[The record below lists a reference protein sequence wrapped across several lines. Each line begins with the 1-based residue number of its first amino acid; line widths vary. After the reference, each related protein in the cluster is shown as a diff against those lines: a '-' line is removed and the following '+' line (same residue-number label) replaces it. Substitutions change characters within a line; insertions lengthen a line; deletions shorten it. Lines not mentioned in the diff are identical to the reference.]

1 MQEFLKESGNLLAE
15 SIPITKELLD
25 FAKANNYKIS
35 LKTGEYQKEPIPTT
49 RGQKYNLDLL
59 TAVHNLYYAG
69 NLYLADFIEMFGI
82 TKLDDLAQVFK
93 KNKLKML
100 TRKEVQ
106 ELYGDQIKQRTAET
120 IDRKIQEGKR
130 EPRKT
135 KVPKI
140 PKEPK
145 APKIKS
151 AKAPKPAKGPK
162 PIKKFQTKTINPN
175 LKSLKSLKASVT
187 ESGKLLYKFKHVTYY
202 LEKAV
207 KIAYS
212 GHFEGLEYCLNTFS
226 FDDES
231 IDSAMEYYQ
240 RYEQDAVH
248 EYLAEFIKSISKFT
262 YEEAGAEVER
272 EDIWDAFEFAIF
284 AENLVPIILKHHGVN
299 IESLTVGEFEFDYYI
314 PERNLV
320 IEVTNIP
327 EFTDNLV
334 DNQYFKRM
342 NKSLSEKGIK
352 LLRFGIDDVY
362 NKTVLVIS
370 MIEHH
375 LGLTKIK
382 IPARKCKIVEITAK
396 QAREFA
402 EANHLNGHA
411 NAQVYYGLE
420 FNGELV
426 QIITFAK
433 HRYHRNDSEGEI
445 WEVIRACSRKYCLVQ
460 GGTQKIFKH
469 FKNLHEGVELH
480 TYCDMN
486 ISDGNSYAL
495 VGELIEETPGDLWY
509 IIPDKYSP
517 VGFTRVIRNRMMK
530 IYLHRYF
537 EGFPKRDEPG
547 YKEINSVEF
556 LRQQGIFAYYGSGN
570 LVYKL

>member
-1 MQEFLKESGNLLAE
+1 MLNERGNLLTE
-15 SIPITKELLD
+15 NIPITKDLLD
-25 FAKANNYKIS
+25 FAKANIYKIS

-49 RGQKYNLDLL
+49 KGQKYNLDLL
-59 TAVHNLYYAG
+59 SAVHNLYYSG

-93 KNKLKML
+93 KNGLKML

-106 ELYGDQIKQRTAET
+106 ELYGDQIKQRTANT

-140 PKEPK
+140 KPVKKPKTPKIQKEPRVSS
-145 APKIKS
+145 ATSQPKLYPSKIENQLRKV
-151 AKAPKPAKGPK
+151 
-162 PIKKFQTKTINPN
+162 
-175 LKSLKSLKASVT
+175 SVT
-187 ESGKLLYKFKHVTYY
+187 ENGEPVKTFLYN
-202 LEKAV
+202 
-207 KIAYS
+207 
-212 GHFEGLEYCLNTFS
+212 G
-226 FDDES
+226 
-231 IDSAMEYYQ
+231 
-240 RYEQDAVH
+240 
-248 EYLAEFIKSISKFT
+248 EYLLKALKIVYRDSRDNPEILDQILT
-262 YEEAGAEVER
+262 TGAVNRQYITPEV
-272 EDIWDAFEFAIF
+272 DKAFDFAVF
-284 AENLVPIILKHHGVN
+284 VENLVPITLEHHGVN
-299 IESLTVGEFEFDYYI
+299 YESLTVGEFSFEYYI

-320 IEVTNIP
+320 VEITNIP

-362 NKTVLVIS
+362 EKTDLVIS

-382 IPARKCKIVEITAK
+382 IPARKCKLVELTAQ

-420 FNGELV
+420 YQGELV

-445 WEVIRACSRKYCLVQ
+445 WEVIRACSKKYCLVQ

-469 FKNLHEGVELH
+469 FKNLHEVGAGVELH

-495 VGELIEETPGDLWY
+495 AGELIEETAGDLWY

-517 VGFTRVIRNRMMK
+517 VGFKRVIRNRMMK
-530 IYLHRYF
+530 IYLHKYF
-537 EGFPKRDEPG
+537 EGFPKRDDPS

>member
-1 MQEFLKESGNLLAE
+1 MRTTLTTLEKFKQVDEYLTKALKISYANYPGALERFIKDETSEDIEARLSQAIDYYTNTLNRENPLQEFLAE
-15 SIPITKELLD
+15 AIHYT
-25 FAKANNYKIS
+25 
-35 LKTGEYQKEPIPTT
+35 
-49 RGQKYNLDLL
+49 
-59 TAVHNLYYAG
+59 
-69 NLYLADFIEMFGI
+69 
-82 TKLDDLAQVFK
+82 
-93 KNKLKML
+93 
-100 TRKEVQ
+100 
-106 ELYGDQIKQRTAET
+106 
-120 IDRKIQEGKR
+120 
-130 EPRKT
+130 
-135 KVPKI
+135 
-140 PKEPK
+140 
-145 APKIKS
+145 
-151 AKAPKPAKGPK
+151 
-162 PIKKFQTKTINPN
+162 
-175 LKSLKSLKASVT
+175 
-187 ESGKLLYKFKHVTYY
+187 
-202 LEKAV
+202 
-207 KIAYS
+207 
-212 GHFEGLEYCLNTFS
+212 C
-226 FDDES
+226 
-231 IDSAMEYYQ
+231 
-240 RYEQDAVH
+240 
-248 EYLAEFIKSISKFT
+248 KFT
-262 YEEAGAEVER
+262 YEDTGAEVER
-272 EDIWDAFEFAIF
+272 EDIWRAFEFVAF
-284 AENLVPIILKHHGVN
+284 VENLVPIILEQHN
-299 IESLTVGEFEFDYYI
+299 ISYESLTVGEFTFDHYI

-362 NKTVLVIS
+362 HKTDLVIS
-370 MIEHH
+370 VIEHH

-382 IPARKCKIVEITAK
+382 IPARKCKLVELTAK

-411 NAQVYYGLE
+411 NAQVYYGLDYL
-420 FNGELV
+420 GELV

-433 HRYHRNDSEGEI
+433 HRYNRTDREEQGV
-445 WEVIRACSRKYCLVQ
+445 WEVIRACSKKHCLVQ

-469 FKNLHEGVELH
+469 FKTQHPAVELH

-517 VGFTRVIRNRMMK
+517 VGFKRVIRNRMMK

>member
-1 MQEFLKESGNLLAE
+1 MLKESGNLLTE
-15 SIPITKELLD
+15 NIPITKELLD

-35 LKTGEYQKEPIPTT
+35 LKTGEYQKEPISTT
-49 RGQKYNLDLL
+49 RGQKYNLDLI
-59 TAVHNLYYAG
+59 TAVNELYRSG

-93 KNKLKML
+93 KNGLKML

-106 ELYGDQIKQRTAET
+106 NLYGAQIKQRTAET
-120 IDRKIQEGKR
+120 IDRSIQEGKR
-130 EPRKT
+130 EPRKARL
-135 KVPKI
+135 PKI
-140 PKEPK
+140 KPVKAPK
-145 APKIKS
+145 APKIKA
-151 AKAPKPAKGPK
+151 AKEPKPANS
-162 PIKKFQTKTINPN
+162 KKFYPSKIENQLTKV
-175 LKSLKSLKASVT
+175 SVT
-187 ESGKLLYKFKHVTYY
+187 ENGQPVKNFLYN
-202 LEKAV
+202 
-207 KIAYS
+207 
-212 GHFEGLEYCLNTFS
+212 G
-226 FDDES
+226 
-231 IDSAMEYYQ
+231 
-240 RYEQDAVH
+240 
-248 EYLAEFIKSISKFT
+248 EYLLKALKIVYAQNRELLDQILATGTVDVQFIT
-262 YEEAGAEVER
+262 PEV
-272 EDIWDAFEFAIF
+272 DKAFEFAIF
-284 AENLVPIILKHHGVN
+284 VENLVPILLEEHN
-299 IESLTVGEFEFDYYI
+299 IPYESLTCGEYGEFTFDCYI

-320 IEVTNIP
+320 IEITNIP
-327 EFTDNLV
+327 EFTDNKV

-362 NKTVLVIS
+362 HKTDLVIS
-370 MIEHH
+370 MILHH
-375 LGLTKIK
+375 LGLTKNK
-382 IPARKCKIVEITAK
+382 IPARKCKLVEITAK

-420 FNGELV
+420 FENELV
-426 QIITFAK
+426 QIVTFAK
-433 HRYHRNDSEGEI
+433 HRYNHTNEEV
-445 WEVIRACSRKYCLVQ
+445 WEVIRACSKKHSIVQ

-469 FKNLHEGVELH
+469 FKTLHPGVELH

-495 VGELIEETPGDLWY
+495 VGELIEETSGDLWY
-509 IIPDKYSP
+509 VIPNPYSP
-517 VGFTRVIRNRMMK
+517 VGFDRVIRNRMMK
-530 IYLHRYF
+530 IYLHRFF

>member
-1 MQEFLKESGNLLAE
+1 MQEFLKESGNLLTE
-15 SIPITKELLD
+15 NIPITKELLD

-35 LKTGEYQKEPIPTT
+35 LKTGAYQKEPISTT

-59 TAVHNLYYAG
+59 SAVHHLYYAG
-69 NLYLADFIEMFGI
+69 LLYLADFIEMFGI
-82 TKLDDLAQVFK
+82 SKLDDLAQIFK
-93 KNKLKML
+93 KSGLKML
-100 TRKEVQ
+100 TRKEAQ
-106 ELYGDQIKQRTAET
+106 ELYGDQIKQRAANT
-120 IDRKIQEGKR
+120 IDRRIQEGTRK
-130 EPRKT
+130 PRKT
-135 KVPKI
+135 KEPKI
-140 PKEPK
+140 KPVKEPKALKVKEPKEPK
-145 APKIKS
+145 PKE
-151 AKAPKPAKGPK
+151 PK
-162 PIKKFQTKTINPN
+162 QTKLYPSKIENQMR
-175 LKSLKSLKASVT
+175 SVSVT
-187 ESGKLLYKFKHVTYY
+187 ENGQLVKNFLYNGEFLL
-202 LEKAV
+202 KAL
-207 KIAYS
+207 KIVYRDSRELLDQILDTGTVDRQFITPEVDKA
-212 GHFEGLEYCLNTFS
+212 
-226 FDDES
+226 FDF
-231 IDSAMEYYQ
+231 
-240 RYEQDAVH
+240 AV
-248 EYLAEFIKSISKFT
+248 
-262 YEEAGAEVER
+262 
-272 EDIWDAFEFAIF
+272 F
-284 AENLVPIILKHHGVN
+284 AENLVPITLEHHGVN
-299 IESLTVGEFEFDYYI
+299 IESLTVGEFTFDYYI

-342 NKSLSEKGIK
+342 NKSLSEKKIK

-362 NKTVLVIS
+362 NKTDLVIS
-370 MIEHH
+370 MILHH
-375 LGLTKIK
+375 LGLTKNK
-382 IPARKCKIVEITAK
+382 IPARKGKIVEISAK

-420 FNGELV
+420 FDGELV

-433 HRYHRNDSEGEI
+433 HRYNRTDREI
-445 WEVIRACSRKYCLVQ
+445 WEVIRACSKKHCLVQ

-469 FKNLHEGVELH
+469 FKTQHPAVELH

>member
-1 MQEFLKESGNLLAE
+1 MLNESGNLIE
-15 SIPITKELLD
+15 EGIPITKELLD

-35 LKTGEYQKEPIPTT
+35 LKTGEYQKEPIQTT

-59 TAVHNLYYAG
+59 SAVHNLYYAG
-69 NLYLADFIEMFGI
+69 LLYLADFIEMFGI
-82 TKLDDLAQVFK
+82 TKLDDLAQIFK
-93 KNKLKML
+93 KSGLKML

-106 ELYGDQIKQRTAET
+106 NLYGDQIKQRTAKT
-120 IDRKIQEGKR
+120 IDRRIQEGTRK
-130 EPRKT
+130 PRKT
-135 KVPKI
+135 KVTKI

-145 APKIKS
+145 APKIKVT
-151 AKAPKPAKGPK
+151 KTVREPKPKEPK
-162 PIKKFQTKTINPN
+162 QSKLYPSKIENQMR
-175 LKSLKSLKASVT
+175 SVSVT
-187 ESGKLLYKFKHVTYY
+187 ENGQPVKNFLYNGEFLL
-202 LEKAV
+202 KAL
-207 KIAYS
+207 KIVYRDNRELLDQILAT
-212 GHFEGLEYCLNTFS
+212 GTVDRQFITPEVDKA
-226 FDDES
+226 FDF
-231 IDSAMEYYQ
+231 
-240 RYEQDAVH
+240 AV
-248 EYLAEFIKSISKFT
+248 
-262 YEEAGAEVER
+262 
-272 EDIWDAFEFAIF
+272 F
-284 AENLVPIILKHHGVN
+284 AENLVPILLEEHEVN
-299 IESLTVGEFEFDYYI
+299 YESLTVGEFTFDCYI

-320 IEVTNIP
+320 VEVTNIP

-342 NKSLSEKGIK
+342 NKSLAEKGIK

-362 NKTVLVIS
+362 NKTDLVIS

-375 LGLTKIK
+375 LGLTKNK
-382 IPARKCKIVEITAK
+382 IPARKCKIVELTAK

-411 NAQVYYGLE
+411 NAQIYYGLE
-420 FNGELV
+420 FNDELV

-433 HRYHRNDSEGEI
+433 HRYNRTDREI
-445 WEVIRACSRKYCLVQ
+445 WEVIRACSKKHCLVQ

-469 FKNLHEGVELH
+469 FKTQHPAVELH

>member
-1 MQEFLKESGNLLAE
+1 MLKESGNLLTE
-15 SIPITKELLD
+15 NIPITKELLD

-35 LKTGEYQKEPIPTT
+35 LKTGAYQKELISTT

-59 TAVHNLYYAG
+59 SAVHHLYYAG
-69 NLYLADFIEMFGI
+69 NLYLADCLEMFGI
-82 TKLDDLAQVFK
+82 TKLDDLSQVFK

-106 ELYGDQIKQRTAET
+106 ELYGEQIKQRTAET

-135 KVPKI
+135 KVPKA

-145 APKIKS
+145 APKIKV
-151 AKAPKPAKGPK
+151 
-162 PIKKFQTKTINPN
+162 TKTVREP
-175 LKSLKSLKASVT
+175 KQPKANKIYPTKIENQMRSVSVT
-187 ESGKLLYKFKHVTYY
+187 ENGQPVKNFLYNGEFLL
-202 LEKAV
+202 KAL
-207 KIAYS
+207 KIVYRDNRELLDQILAT
-212 GHFEGLEYCLNTFS
+212 GTVDIQFITPEVDKA
-226 FDDES
+226 FDF
-231 IDSAMEYYQ
+231 
-240 RYEQDAVH
+240 AV
-248 EYLAEFIKSISKFT
+248 
-262 YEEAGAEVER
+262 
-272 EDIWDAFEFAIF
+272 F
-284 AENLVPIILKHHGVN
+284 AENLVPIILEHHGVN
-299 IESLTVGEFEFDYYI
+299 IESLTVGEFTFDYYI

-342 NKSLSEKGIK
+342 NKSLSEKKIK

-362 NKTVLVIS
+362 NKTDLVIS

-375 LGLTKIK
+375 LGLTKNK

-420 FNGELV
+420 FDGELV

-433 HRYHRNDSEGEI
+433 HRYNHTADEV
-445 WEVIRACSRKYCLVQ
+445 WEVIRACSKKHCLVQ
-460 GGTQKIFKH
+460 GGTQKIFKY
-469 FKNLHEGVELH
+469 FKSQHPAVELH

>member
-1 MQEFLKESGNLLAE
+1 MLKESGNLLTE
-15 SIPITKELLD
+15 NIPITKELLD

-35 LKTGEYQKEPIPTT
+35 LKTGAYQKEPISTT

-59 TAVHNLYYAG
+59 SAVHHLYHAG
-69 NLYLADFIEMFGI
+69 LLYLADFIEMFGI

-93 KNKLKML
+93 KNGLKML

-106 ELYGDQIKQRTAET
+106 ELYGDQIKQRAANT
-120 IDRKIQEGKR
+120 IDRKIEEGTRK
-130 EPRKT
+130 PRKV

-140 PKEPK
+140 GSVKQAKELK
-145 APKIKS
+145 QPKIKVP
-151 AKAPKPAKGPK
+151 KAPKPAKGLK
-162 PIKKFQTKTINPN
+162 PIKKFQTKTINPT
-175 LKSLKSLKASVT
+175 LKSLKASVT
-187 ESGKLLYKFKHVTYY
+187 ESGKLLDKFKLVNIY
-202 LEKAV
+202 LTKAL
-207 KIAYS
+207 KIAYA
-212 GHFEGLEYCLNTFS
+212 GHLEALDYVTSHFR
-226 FDDES
+226 FDDETAVDFMS
-231 IDSAMEYYQ
+231 CYQ
-240 RYEQDAVH
+240 HHGDDAVSVH
-248 EYLAEFIKSISKFT
+248 LGEAVRHVRKFT
-262 YEEAGAEVER
+262 CEDTGIDVSKEAILR
-272 EDIWDAFEFAIF
+272 IF
-284 AENLVPIILKHHGVN
+284 DFVVFVENLVPIILEQHD
-299 IESLTVGEFEFDYYI
+299 ISYESLTVGEFEFDYYI

-342 NKSLSEKGIK
+342 NKSLSEKKIK

-362 NKTVLVIS
+362 NKTDLVIS

-375 LGLTKIK
+375 LGLTKNK
-382 IPARKCKIVEITAK
+382 IPARKGKIVEITAK

-420 FNGELV
+420 FDGELV

-433 HRYHRNDSEGEI
+433 HRYNHTGEV
-445 WEVIRACSRKYCLVQ
+445 WEVIRACSKKHCLIQ
-460 GGTQKIFKH
+460 GGTQKIFKY
-469 FKNLHEGVELH
+469 FKSQHPAVELH

>member
-1 MQEFLKESGNLLAE
+1 MLNEQGNLLTE
-15 SIPITKELLD
+15 NIPMTKDLLD

-35 LKTGEYQKEPIPTT
+35 LKTGEYQKEPIQTT

-59 TAVHNLYYAG
+59 SAVHNLYYAG
-69 NLYLADFIEMFGI
+69 LLYLADYIDMFGI

-93 KNKLKML
+93 KNGLKML

-106 ELYGDQIKQRTAET
+106 NLYGDQIKQRTANT

-145 APKIKS
+145 APKIKVT
-151 AKAPKPAKGPK
+151 KTVREPKPKEPK
-162 PIKKFQTKTINPN
+162 QSKLYPSKIENQIR
-175 LKSLKSLKASVT
+175 SVSVT
-187 ESGKLLYKFKHVTYY
+187 ENGQPVKNFLYNGEFLLKALKIVYRDNPEILDPILESGAVDIRFITPEVD
-202 LEKAV
+202 KA
-207 KIAYS
+207 
-212 GHFEGLEYCLNTFS
+212 
-226 FDDES
+226 FDF
-231 IDSAMEYYQ
+231 
-240 RYEQDAVH
+240 AV
-248 EYLAEFIKSISKFT
+248 
-262 YEEAGAEVER
+262 
-272 EDIWDAFEFAIF
+272 F
-284 AENLVPIILKHHGVN
+284 AENLVPIILEQHN
-299 IESLTVGEFEFDYYI
+299 IPHESLTVGEFTFDHYI

-334 DNQYFKRM
+334 DNQFFKRM
-342 NKSLSEKGIK
+342 NKSLSAQGIK

-362 NKTVLVIS
+362 HKTDLVIS

-382 IPARKCKIVEITAK
+382 IPARKCKLVEISAK
-396 QAREFA
+396 RAREFA

-411 NAQVYYGLE
+411 NAQVYYGLV
-420 FNGELV
+420 FDGSLV

-433 HRYHRNDSEGEI
+433 HRYNRTDREI
-445 WEVIRACSRKYCLVQ
+445 WEVIRACSKKHCLVQ

-469 FKNLHEGVELH
+469 FKTQHPDVELH

-495 VGELIEETPGDLWY
+495 AGELIEETPGDLWY

-517 VGFTRVIRNRMMK
+517 VGFNRVIRNRMMK

-556 LRQQGIFAYYGSGN
+556 LRQRGIFAYYGSGN

>member
-1 MQEFLKESGNLLAE
+1 MLKESGNIITE
-15 SIPITKELLD
+15 GISITKELLD

-35 LKTGEYQKEPIPTT
+35 LKTGEYQKEPIQTT

-59 TAVHNLYYAG
+59 SAVHNLYYAG
-69 NLYLADFIEMFGI
+69 LLYLADFIEMFGI

-145 APKIKS
+145 APKIKVT
-151 AKAPKPAKGPK
+151 KTVREPKPKEPK
-162 PIKKFQTKTINPN
+162 FYPSKIENQMR
-175 LKSLKSLKASVT
+175 SVSVT
-187 ESGKLLYKFKHVTYY
+187 ENEQPVKNFLYNGEFLL
-202 LEKAV
+202 KAL
-207 KIAYS
+207 KIVYRDSRELLDQILDTGTVDRQFITPEVDKA
-212 GHFEGLEYCLNTFS
+212 
-226 FDDES
+226 FDF
-231 IDSAMEYYQ
+231 
-240 RYEQDAVH
+240 AV
-248 EYLAEFIKSISKFT
+248 
-262 YEEAGAEVER
+262 
-272 EDIWDAFEFAIF
+272 F
-284 AENLVPIILKHHGVN
+284 AENLVPIILEHHGVN
-299 IESLTVGEFEFDYYI
+299 IESLTVGEFSFDYYI

-362 NKTVLVIS
+362 NKTDLVVS
-370 MIEHH
+370 MILHH
-375 LGLTKIK
+375 LGLTKNK
-382 IPARKCKIVEITAK
+382 IPARKGKIVEITAK

-420 FNGELV
+420 FDGELV

-433 HRYHRNDSEGEI
+433 HRYNHTGEGQGV
-445 WEVIRACSRKYCLVQ
+445 WEVIRACSKKHSIVQ

-469 FKNLHEGVELH
+469 FKTLHPGVELH

-495 VGELIEETPGDLWY
+495 VGELIEETSGDLWY
-509 IIPDKYSP
+509 IIPNPYSP
-517 VGFTRVIRNRMMK
+517 VGFDRVIRNRMMK

-556 LRQQGIFAYYGSGN
+556 LRQRGIFAYYGSGN

>member
-1 MQEFLKESGNLLAE
+1 MRTTLTSLEKFKRVDEYLTKAFKIAYMNHPEALERFVKDETSEDIEARLSLAIDYYTNTLNRENPLQEFLAE
-15 SIPITKELLD
+15 AIHYT
-25 FAKANNYKIS
+25 
-35 LKTGEYQKEPIPTT
+35 
-49 RGQKYNLDLL
+49 
-59 TAVHNLYYAG
+59 
-69 NLYLADFIEMFGI
+69 
-82 TKLDDLAQVFK
+82 
-93 KNKLKML
+93 
-100 TRKEVQ
+100 
-106 ELYGDQIKQRTAET
+106 
-120 IDRKIQEGKR
+120 
-130 EPRKT
+130 
-135 KVPKI
+135 
-140 PKEPK
+140 
-145 APKIKS
+145 
-151 AKAPKPAKGPK
+151 
-162 PIKKFQTKTINPN
+162 
-175 LKSLKSLKASVT
+175 
-187 ESGKLLYKFKHVTYY
+187 
-202 LEKAV
+202 
-207 KIAYS
+207 
-212 GHFEGLEYCLNTFS
+212 C
-226 FDDES
+226 
-231 IDSAMEYYQ
+231 
-240 RYEQDAVH
+240 
-248 EYLAEFIKSISKFT
+248 KFT
-262 YEEAGAEVER
+262 YEETGAEVER
-272 EDIWDAFEFAIF
+272 EDIWRAFEFVAF
-284 AENLVPIILKHHGVN
+284 VENLVPIILEQHQIHY
-299 IESLTVGEFEFDYYI
+299 ESLTVGEFEFDYYI

-342 NKSLSEKGIK
+342 NKSLAEKGIK

-362 NKTVLVIS
+362 HKTDLVIS

-375 LGLTKIK
+375 LDLTKIK
-382 IPARKCKIVEITAK
+382 IPARKCKLVEISAK
-396 QAREFA
+396 KAREFA

-420 FNGELV
+420 LNNKLV

-433 HRYHRNDSEGEI
+433 HRYNRTDREI
-445 WEVIRACSRKYCLVQ
+445 WEVIRACSKKHCLVQ

-469 FKNLHEGVELH
+469 FKNLHPAVELH

-517 VGFTRVIRNRMMK
+517 VGFKRVIRNRMMK

>member
-1 MQEFLKESGNLLAE
+1 MLKESGNLLTE
-15 SIPITKELLD
+15 NIPITKELLD

-35 LKTGEYQKEPIPTT
+35 LKTGAYQKEPISTT

-59 TAVHNLYYAG
+59 SAVHNLYYAG
-69 NLYLADFIEMFGI
+69 LLYLADFIEMFGI

-106 ELYGDQIKQRTAET
+106 ELYGDQIKQRAANT
-120 IDRKIQEGKR
+120 IDRKIEEGTRK
-130 EPRKT
+130 PRKT

-145 APKIKS
+145 APKIKV
-151 AKAPKPAKGPK
+151 
-162 PIKKFQTKTINPN
+162 TKTVREP
-175 LKSLKSLKASVT
+175 KQPKANKIYPSKIENQMRSVSVT
-187 ESGKLLYKFKHVTYY
+187 ENGQPVKNFLYN
-202 LEKAV
+202 
-207 KIAYS
+207 
-212 GHFEGLEYCLNTFS
+212 G
-226 FDDES
+226 
-231 IDSAMEYYQ
+231 
-240 RYEQDAVH
+240 
-248 EYLAEFIKSISKFT
+248 EYLLKALKIVYRDNRELLDQILATGTVDIQFIT
-262 YEEAGAEVER
+262 PEV
-272 EDIWDAFEFAIF
+272 DKAFDFAVF
-284 AENLVPIILKHHGVN
+284 AENLVPIILEHHGVN
-299 IESLTVGEFEFDYYI
+299 IESLTVGEFTFDYYI

-320 IEVTNIP
+320 VEVTNIP

-342 NKSLSEKGIK
+342 NKSLSEKGVK

-362 NKTVLVIS
+362 NKTDLVIS

-375 LGLTKIK
+375 LGLTKNK
-382 IPARKCKIVEITAK
+382 IPARKGKIVEISAK

-402 EANHLNGHA
+402 EANHLNGHS
-411 NAQVYYGLE
+411 NALVYYGLE

-445 WEVIRACSRKYCLVQ
+445 WEVIRACSKKYCIAQ

-469 FKNLHEGVELH
+469 FKTQHPGVELH

-495 VGELIEETPGDLWY
+495 VGELIEETAGDLWY

-517 VGFTRVIRNRMMK
+517 VGFKRVIRNRMMK

-537 EGFPKRDEPG
+537 EGFPKRDELG
-547 YKEINSVEF
+547 YREINSVEF

>member
-1 MQEFLKESGNLLAE
+1 MQEFLKESGNLLTE
-15 SIPITKELLD
+15 NIPISKDLLD

-35 LKTGEYQKEPIPTT
+35 LKTGAYQKEPISTT

-59 TAVHNLYYAG
+59 SAVHHLYYAG
-69 NLYLADFIEMFGI
+69 LLYLADFIEMFGI

-93 KNKLKML
+93 KNGLKML

-106 ELYGDQIKQRTAET
+106 ELYGDQIKQRAAET

-130 EPRKT
+130 EPRKAKLIQEPKAPKAPKT
-135 KVPKI
+135 PKI
-140 PKEPK
+140 KATKEPKPKEPK
-145 APKIKS
+145 APKFYPSKIEN
-151 AKAPKPAKGPK
+151 
-162 PIKKFQTKTINPN
+162 QLTRV
-175 LKSLKSLKASVT
+175 SVT
-187 ESGKLLYKFKHVTYY
+187 ENGQPVKNFLYNGEFLLKALKIVYRDNRELLDQILATGTVDIKFITPEVD
-202 LEKAV
+202 KA
-207 KIAYS
+207 
-212 GHFEGLEYCLNTFS
+212 
-226 FDDES
+226 FDF
-231 IDSAMEYYQ
+231 
-240 RYEQDAVH
+240 AV
-248 EYLAEFIKSISKFT
+248 
-262 YEEAGAEVER
+262 
-272 EDIWDAFEFAIF
+272 F
-284 AENLVPIILKHHGVN
+284 AENLVPILLEEHLISC
-299 IESLTVGEFEFDYYI
+299 ESLTVGEFEFDYYI

-327 EFTDNLV
+327 EFTDNKV

-342 NKSLSEKGIK
+342 NKSLTAKGIK

-362 NKTVLVIS
+362 NKTDLVIS

-375 LGLTKIK
+375 LGLTKNK
-382 IPARKCKIVEITAK
+382 IPARKGKIVDISAK

-411 NAQVYYGLE
+411 NAQVYYGLM
-420 FNGELV
+420 FDGELV

-433 HRYHRNDSEGEI
+433 HRYNHTGEGQGV
-445 WEVIRACSRKYCLVQ
+445 WEVIRACSKKHCLVQ

-469 FKNLHEGVELH
+469 FKSQHPAVELH

-556 LRQQGIFAYYGSGN
+556 LRQRGIFAYYGSGN

>member
-1 MQEFLKESGNLLAE
+1 MLKESGNLLTE
-15 SIPITKELLD
+15 NIPITKELLD

-35 LKTGEYQKEPIPTT
+35 LKTGEYQKEPIQTT

-59 TAVHNLYYAG
+59 TAVNELYRSG
-69 NLYLADFIEMFGI
+69 NLYLADCLEMFGI

-93 KNKLKML
+93 KNKLGML

-106 ELYGDQIKQRTAET
+106 RLYGDQIKQRTAET
-120 IDRKIQEGKR
+120 INRSIREGKR

-135 KVPKI
+135 KVQKA

-145 APKIKS
+145 QPKT
-151 AKAPKPAKGPK
+151 KA
-162 PIKKFQTKTINPN
+162 TKTVREP
-175 LKSLKSLKASVT
+175 KQPKQLKANKIYPSKIENPISKVSVT
-187 ESGKLLYKFKHVTYY
+187 ENGQPVKNFLYNGEFLL
-202 LEKAV
+202 KAL
-207 KIAYS
+207 KIVYRDNRELLDQILDTGTVDRQYITPEVDKA
-212 GHFEGLEYCLNTFS
+212 
-226 FDDES
+226 FDF
-231 IDSAMEYYQ
+231 
-240 RYEQDAVH
+240 AV
-248 EYLAEFIKSISKFT
+248 
-262 YEEAGAEVER
+262 
-272 EDIWDAFEFAIF
+272 F
-284 AENLVPIILKHHGVN
+284 AENLVPILLEEHEVYY
-299 IESLTVGEFEFDYYI
+299 ESLTVGEFTFDHYI
-314 PERNLV
+314 SERNLV

-327 EFTDNLV
+327 DFTDNKV

-342 NKSLSEKGIK
+342 NKSLTAKGIK

-362 NKTVLVIS
+362 HKTDLVIS

-375 LGLTKIK
+375 LGLTKNK
-382 IPARKCKIVEITAK
+382 IPARKCKLVEITAK

-420 FNGELV
+420 FDGGLV

-433 HRYHRNDSEGEI
+433 HRYQHHQHTNEEV
-445 WEVIRACSRKYCLVQ
+445 WEVIRACSKKYSIVQ

-469 FKNLHEGVELH
+469 FKSQHPGVELH

-495 VGELIEETPGDLWY
+495 VGELIEETSGDLWY
-509 IIPDKYSP
+509 NIPDKYSP

>member
-1 MQEFLKESGNLLAE
+1 MLKESGNLLTE
-15 SIPITKELLD
+15 NIPISKDLLD
-25 FAKANNYKIS
+25 FALANNYKIS
-35 LKTGEYQKEPIPTT
+35 LKTGEYQKEPILTT
-49 RGQKYNLDLL
+49 RGQKYNLDLI
-59 TAVHNLYYAG
+59 TAVNELYRSG
-69 NLYLADFIEMFGI
+69 LLYLADFIEMFGI

-93 KNKLKML
+93 KNGLKML

-106 ELYGDQIKQRTAET
+106 NLYGDQIKQRTANT
-120 IDRKIQEGKR
+120 IDRSIQEGKR
-130 EPRKT
+130 EPRKA
-135 KVPKI
+135 KLLKEPKL
-140 PKEPK
+140 PKTPK
-145 APKIKS
+145 APKIKA
-151 AKAPKPAKGPK
+151 AKEPKALKPK
-162 PIKKFQTKTINPN
+162 KIYPSKIKKQLTKV
-175 LKSLKSLKASVT
+175 SVT
-187 ESGKLLYKFKHVTYY
+187 ENGQPVKNFLYNGEFLL
-202 LEKAV
+202 KAL
-207 KIAYS
+207 KIV
-212 GHFEGLEYCLNTFS
+212 
-226 FDDES
+226 
-231 IDSAMEYYQ
+231 YQ
-240 RYEQDAVH
+240 EDRELLDQI
-248 EYLAEFIKSISKFT
+248 LATGTVDVQFIT
-262 YEEAGAEVER
+262 PEV
-272 EDIWDAFEFAIF
+272 DKAFEFAIF
-284 AENLVPIILKHHGVN
+284 AENLVPILLEDHGVHCEN
-299 IESLTVGEFEFDYYI
+299 LTVGEFHFDHYI
-314 PERNLV
+314 PESNLV

-362 NKTVLVIS
+362 HKTDLVIS
-370 MIEHH
+370 MILHH
-375 LGLTKIK
+375 LGLTKNK
-382 IPARKCKIVEITAK
+382 IPARKCKLVELTAK

-411 NAQVYYGLE
+411 NAQVYYGLVYQ
-420 FNGELV
+420 NKLV

-433 HRYHRNDSEGEI
+433 HRYNHNNDEV
-445 WEVIRACSRKYCLVQ
+445 WEVIRACGKKHSIVQ

-469 FKNLHEGVELH
+469 FKTLHPGVELH

-495 VGELIEETPGDLWY
+495 VGELIEETSGDLWY
-509 IIPDKYSP
+509 IIPDPYSP
-517 VGFTRVIRNRMMK
+517 VGFQRVIRNRMMK

>member
-1 MQEFLKESGNLLAE
+1 MLKEFGNLLTE
-15 SIPITKELLD
+15 NIPISKELLN
-25 FAKANNYKIS
+25 FAKANHYKIS
-35 LKTGEYQKEPIPTT
+35 LKTGDYQKEPIPTT
-49 RGQKYNLDLL
+49 KGQKYNIDLI
-59 TAVHNLYYAG
+59 TAVNELYRSG
-69 NLYLADFIEMFGI
+69 NLYLADYVDTFGI
-82 TKLDDLAQVFK
+82 SKLDDLSQVFK
-93 KNKLKML
+93 KNGLKML
-100 TRKEVQ
+100 TRKETQ
-106 ELYGDQIKQRTAET
+106 NLYGEQIKQRSANT
-120 IDRKIQEGKR
+120 IDRKIQAGTRK
-130 EPRKT
+130 PRKM
-135 KVPKI
+135 KVPKL
-140 PKEPK
+140 PKTPKVKASKPAKEPK
-145 APKIKS
+145 PRKVFDATKIETS
-151 AKAPKPAKGPK
+151 TSPQISITENGQDVENFSFPGYAKLDNDYIVKA
-162 PIKKFQTKTINPN
+162 
-175 LKSLKSLKASVT
+175 LKLAYREDLEKLDQIL
-187 ESGKLLYKFKHVTYY
+187 ESGKIEMNQLINEVWSAYNFVH
-202 LEKAV
+202 
-207 KIAYS
+207 IAE
-212 GHFEGLEYCLNTFS
+212 HLF
-226 FDDES
+226 
-231 IDSAMEYYQ
+231 
-240 RYEQDAVH
+240 
-248 EYLAEFIKSISKFT
+248 EFIAEHRQVY
-262 YEEAGAEVER
+262 YE
-272 EDIWDAFEFAIF
+272 
-284 AENLVPIILKHHGVN
+284 K
-299 IESLTVGEFEFDYYI
+299 LTVGEFSFEYYI

-320 IEVTNIP
+320 VEITNIP

-342 NKSLSEKGIK
+342 NKSLAEKGIK

-362 NKTVLVIS
+362 EKTDLVVS

-382 IPARKCKIVEITAK
+382 IPARKCKLVELTAQ
-396 QAREFA
+396 QARKFA

-445 WEVIRACSRKYCLVQ
+445 WEVIRACSKKYCIVQ

-469 FKNLHEGVELH
+469 FKNLHEVGAGVELH

-495 VGELIEETPGDLWY
+495 AGELIEETSGDLWY

-517 VGFTRVIRNRMMK
+517 VGFKRVIRNRMMK
-530 IYLHRYF
+530 IYLHKYF
-537 EGFPKRDEPG
+537 EGFPKRDDPS

>member
-1 MQEFLKESGNLLAE
+1 MLNESGNLIE
-15 SIPITKELLD
+15 DGTPITKELLD

-35 LKTGEYQKEPIPTT
+35 LKTGEYQKEPILTT
-49 RGQKYNLDLL
+49 RGQKYNLDLI
-59 TAVHNLYYAG
+59 TAVNELYRSG

-82 TKLDDLAQVFK
+82 SKLDDLAQVFK
-93 KNKLKML
+93 KNGLKML

-106 ELYGDQIKQRTAET
+106 NLYGDQIKQRTANT
-120 IDRKIQEGKR
+120 IDRSIQEGKR
-130 EPRKT
+130 EPRKA
-135 KVPKI
+135 KLLN
-140 PKEPK
+140 EPK
-145 APKIKS
+145 LPKPPRAPKIKVQ
-151 AKAPKPAKGPK
+151 KEPKPAKPK
-162 PIKKFQTKTINPN
+162 KLYPSKIENQLTR
-175 LKSLKSLKASVT
+175 ASVT
-187 ESGKLLYKFKHVTYY
+187 ENGQPVKNFLYNGEFLLKALKITYRDNRE
-202 LEKAV
+202 LLDQ
-207 KIAYS
+207 I
-212 GHFEGLEYCLNTFS
+212 
-226 FDDES
+226 
-231 IDSAMEYYQ
+231 
-240 RYEQDAVH
+240 
-248 EYLAEFIKSISKFT
+248 LATGTADRRNIT
-262 YEEAGAEVER
+262 PEV
-272 EDIWDAFEFAIF
+272 DKAFEFAVF
-284 AENLVPIILKHHGVN
+284 AENLVPILLEEHN
-299 IESLTVGEFEFDYYI
+299 IACEKLTVGEFTFDCYI

-320 IEVTNIP
+320 VEVTNIP

-342 NKSLSEKGIK
+342 NKSLAEKGIK

-362 NKTVLVIS
+362 EKTDLVIS
-370 MIEHH
+370 MILHH
-375 LGLTKIK
+375 LGLTKNK
-382 IPARKCKIVEITAK
+382 IPARKGKIVEITAK

-420 FNGELV
+420 FDGELV

-433 HRYHRNDSEGEI
+433 HRYNHSGEGQGV
-445 WEVIRACSRKYCLVQ
+445 WEVIRACSKKHCLVQ

-469 FKNLHEGVELH
+469 FKTQHPAVELH

-556 LRQQGIFAYYGSGN
+556 LRQRGIFAYYGSGN

>member
-1 MQEFLKESGNLLAE
+1 MLNESGNLLTE
-15 SIPITKELLD
+15 NIPITKDLLD

-35 LKTGEYQKEPIPTT
+35 LKTGAYQKEPIQTT

-59 TAVHNLYYAG
+59 TAVNELYRSG
-69 NLYLADFIEMFGI
+69 NLYLADCLEMFGI

-106 ELYGDQIKQRTAET
+106 NLYGDQIKQRTAET
-120 IDRKIQEGKR
+120 INRSIREGKR
-130 EPRKT
+130 ELRKN

-145 APKIKS
+145 APKIKVTKPVREPKQP
-151 AKAPKPAKGPK
+151 KANKIYPSK
-162 PIKKFQTKTINPN
+162 IENQI
-175 LKSLKSLKASVT
+175 LKVSVT
-187 ESGKLLYKFKHVTYY
+187 ENGQPVKNFLYNGEYLL
-202 LEKAV
+202 KAL
-207 KIAYS
+207 KIAYTQNREILDPILDT
-212 GHFEGLEYCLNTFS
+212 GTVDRRYITPEVDKA
-226 FDDES
+226 FDF
-231 IDSAMEYYQ
+231 
-240 RYEQDAVH
+240 AV
-248 EYLAEFIKSISKFT
+248 
-262 YEEAGAEVER
+262 
-272 EDIWDAFEFAIF
+272 F
-284 AENLVPIILKHHGVN
+284 AENLVPILLEEHQIHC
-299 IESLTVGEFEFDYYI
+299 ETLTVGEFTFDYYI
-314 PERNLV
+314 PGRNLV
-320 IEVTNIP
+320 VEVTNIP
-327 EFTDNLV
+327 DYTDNKV

-362 NKTVLVIS
+362 HKTDLVIS

-375 LGLTKIK
+375 LGLTKNK
-382 IPARKCKIVEITAK
+382 IPARKCEIVEITAK
-396 QAREFA
+396 RARGFA
-402 EANHLNGHA
+402 SANHLNGHA

-420 FNGELV
+420 FDGELV

-433 HRYHRNDSEGEI
+433 HRYQHTGEV
-445 WEVIRACSRKYCLVQ
+445 WEVIRACSKKHCLVQ

-469 FKNLHEGVELH
+469 FKTQHPAVELH

-495 VGELIEETPGDLWY
+495 VGELIEETSGDLWY
-509 IIPDKYSP
+509 IIPNPYSP
-517 VGFTRVIRNRMMK
+517 VGFDRVIRNRMMK

-556 LRQQGIFAYYGSGN
+556 LRHQGIFAYYGSGN

>member
-1 MQEFLKESGNLLAE
+1 MLKESGNLLTE
-15 SIPITKELLD
+15 NIPITKELLD

-59 TAVHNLYYAG
+59 SAVHNLYYAG
-69 NLYLADFIEMFGI
+69 LLYLADYIDMFGI

-93 KNKLKML
+93 KNGLKML

-106 ELYGDQIKQRTAET
+106 NLYGDQIKQRTAET

-130 EPRKT
+130 EPRKI
-135 KVPKI
+135 KVPKEPKI
-140 PKEPK
+140 KPVKEPK
-145 APKIKS
+145 APK
-151 AKAPKPAKGPK
+151 PVKGPK
-162 PIKKFQTKTINPN
+162 QIKKFQTKPTNPN
-175 LKSLKSLKASVT
+175 LKSLKASVA
-187 ESGKLLYKFKHVTYY
+187 ESGKLLDKFKLVTYY

-262 YEEAGAEVER
+262 YEETGAEVER
-272 EDIWDAFEFAIF
+272 EDIWNAFDFAVF
-284 AENLVPIILKHHGVN
+284 AENLVPILLEEHQIAY
-299 IESLTVGEFEFDYYI
+299 ESLTVGEFTFDYYI

-320 IEVTNIP
+320 VEVTNIP

-362 NKTVLVIS
+362 NKTDLVIS

-375 LGLTKIK
+375 LGLTKNK
-382 IPARKCKIVEITAK
+382 IPARKGKIVEISAK

-411 NAQVYYGLE
+411 NAQIYYGLE
-420 FNGELV
+420 FDGELV

-433 HRYHRNDSEGEI
+433 HRYNRTDREI
-445 WEVIRACSRKYCLVQ
+445 WEVIRACSKKHSIVQ
-460 GGTQKIFKH
+460 GGTQKIFKY
-469 FKNLHEGVELH
+469 FKSQHPAVELH

-517 VGFTRVIRNRMMK
+517 VGFKRVIRNRMMK

-556 LRQQGIFAYYGSGN
+556 LRRQGIFAYYGSGN

>member
-1 MQEFLKESGNLLAE
+1 MLKESGNLLTE
-15 SIPITKELLD
+15 NIPITKELLD

-35 LKTGEYQKEPIPTT
+35 LKTGAYQKEPILTT

-59 TAVHNLYYAG
+59 TAVNELYRSG
-69 NLYLADFIEMFGI
+69 NLYLADCLEMFGI

-93 KNKLKML
+93 KNKLGML

-106 ELYGDQIKQRTAET
+106 NLYGDQIKQRTAET
-120 IDRKIQEGKR
+120 INRSIQEGKR
-130 EPRKT
+130 EPRKV
-135 KVPKI
+135 KVPKEAKLPKAPKPAKAPKI
-140 PKEPK
+140 KAAKEPK
-145 APKIKS
+145 APKEP
-151 AKAPKPAKGPK
+151 KANKIYPSK
-162 PIKKFQTKTINPN
+162 IENQITRV
-175 LKSLKSLKASVT
+175 SVT
-187 ESGKLLYKFKHVTYY
+187 ENGQPVKNFLYNGEFLL
-202 LEKAV
+202 KAL
-207 KIAYS
+207 KIVYRDNRELLDQILDTGAVDRQ
-212 GHFEGLEYCLNTFS
+212 HITPEVDKA
-226 FDDES
+226 FDF
-231 IDSAMEYYQ
+231 
-240 RYEQDAVH
+240 AV
-248 EYLAEFIKSISKFT
+248 
-262 YEEAGAEVER
+262 
-272 EDIWDAFEFAIF
+272 F
-284 AENLVPIILKHHGVN
+284 AENLVPILLEEHQIHC
-299 IESLTVGEFEFDYYI
+299 ESLTVGEFTFDCYI

-320 IEVTNIP
+320 VEITNIP

-342 NKSLSEKGIK
+342 NKSLTAKGIK

-362 NKTVLVIS
+362 NKTDLVIS

-375 LGLTKIK
+375 LGLTKNK
-382 IPARKCKIVEITAK
+382 IPARKGKIVEISAK

-420 FNGELV
+420 FDGELV

-433 HRYHRNDSEGEI
+433 HRYNHSGEGQGV
-445 WEVIRACSRKYCLVQ
+445 WEVIRACSKKHCLVQ

-469 FKNLHEGVELH
+469 FKTQHPAVELH

-556 LRQQGIFAYYGSGN
+556 LRQRGIFAYYGSGN

>member
-1 MQEFLKESGNLLAE
+1 MLKEQGNLITE
-15 SIPITKELLD
+15 NIPITKELLD
-25 FAKANNYKIS
+25 FALANNYNIS
-35 LKTGEYQKEPIPTT
+35 LKTGEYQKEPISTT
-49 RGQKYNLDLL
+49 RGQKYNLDLI
-59 TAVHNLYYAG
+59 TAVNELYRSG

-93 KNKLKML
+93 KNGLKML

-106 ELYGDQIKQRTAET
+106 NLYGDQIKQRTAKT
-120 IDRKIQEGKR
+120 INRSIQEGKR
-130 EPRKT
+130 EPRKSKLLKEPKLPKT
-135 KVPKI
+135 PKAPKI
-140 PKEPK
+140 KAAKEPK
-145 APKIKS
+145 APKSRTFYPSKIEN
-151 AKAPKPAKGPK
+151 
-162 PIKKFQTKTINPN
+162 Q
-175 LKSLKSLKASVT
+175 LRQVSVT
-187 ESGKLLYKFKHVTYY
+187 ENGEPVKSFLYNGEFLL
-202 LEKAV
+202 KAL
-207 KIAYS
+207 KIVYRDNR
-212 GHFEGLEYCLNTFS
+212 ELL
-226 FDDES
+226 DQ
-231 IDSAMEYYQ
+231 I
-240 RYEQDAVH
+240 
-248 EYLAEFIKSISKFT
+248 LATGTVDIQHIT
-262 YEEAGAEVER
+262 PEV
-272 EDIWDAFEFAIF
+272 DKAFEFAVF
-284 AENLVPIILKHHGVN
+284 ADNLVPITLEHHGVN
-299 IESLTVGEFEFDYYI
+299 CESLSVGEFHFDYYI
-314 PERNLV
+314 PERKLV

-327 EFTDNLV
+327 EFTDNKV
-334 DNQYFKRM
+334 DNQFFKRM
-342 NKSLSEKGIK
+342 NKSLAANGIK

-362 NKTVLVIS
+362 HKTDLVVS

-382 IPARKCKIVEITAK
+382 IPARKCKIVELTAK

-420 FNGELV
+420 FEGELV

-433 HRYHRNDSEGEI
+433 HRYNRDGEI
-445 WEVIRACSRKYCLVQ
+445 WEVIRACSKKHSIVQ

-469 FKNLHEGVELH
+469 FKNQHPGVELH

-495 VGELIEETPGDLWY
+495 VGELIEETSGDLWY
-509 IIPDKYSP
+509 IIPNPYSP
-517 VGFTRVIRNRMMK
+517 VGFDRVIRNRMMK

>member
-1 MQEFLKESGNLLAE
+1 MLKESGNLLTE
-15 SIPITKELLD
+15 NISITKELLD

-106 ELYGDQIKQRTAET
+106 NLYGDQIKQRTAET
-120 IDRKIQEGKR
+120 IDRKIEEGTRK
-130 EPRKT
+130 PRKT

-145 APKIKS
+145 EPKQSKLYPSKIENQMRS
-151 AKAPKPAKGPK
+151 V
-162 PIKKFQTKTINPN
+162 
-175 LKSLKSLKASVT
+175 SVT
-187 ESGKLLYKFKHVTYY
+187 ENGQPVKNFLYNGEFLL
-202 LEKAV
+202 KAL
-207 KIAYS
+207 KIVYRDRRELLDPILAT
-212 GHFEGLEYCLNTFS
+212 GTVDIRFITPEVDKA
-226 FDDES
+226 FDF
-231 IDSAMEYYQ
+231 
-240 RYEQDAVH
+240 AV
-248 EYLAEFIKSISKFT
+248 
-262 YEEAGAEVER
+262 
-272 EDIWDAFEFAIF
+272 F
-284 AENLVPIILKHHGVN
+284 AENLVPITLEHHGVS
-299 IESLTVGEFEFDYYI
+299 IESLTVGEFTFDYYI

-362 NKTVLVIS
+362 NKTDLVVS
-370 MIEHH
+370 MILHH

-382 IPARKCKIVEITAK
+382 IPARKCKIVGITAK

-411 NAQVYYGLE
+411 NAQIYYGLE
-420 FNGELV
+420 FDGELV

-433 HRYHRNDSEGEI
+433 HRYQHTGEV
-445 WEVIRACSRKYCLVQ
+445 WEVIRACSKKHCLVQ
-460 GGTQKIFKH
+460 GGTQKIFNH
-469 FKNLHEGVELH
+469 FKTQHPAVELH

-517 VGFTRVIRNRMMK
+517 VGFKRVIRNRMMK

>member
-1 MQEFLKESGNLLAE
+1 MLKESGNLLTE
-15 SIPITKELLD
+15 NIPITKELLD

-35 LKTGEYQKEPIPTT
+35 LKTGAYQKEPISTT

-59 TAVHNLYYAG
+59 SAVHHLYYAG
-69 NLYLADFIEMFGI
+69 LLYLADFIEMFGI
-82 TKLDDLAQVFK
+82 SKLDDLAQIFK
-93 KNKLKML
+93 KSGLKML

-106 ELYGDQIKQRTAET
+106 ELYGDQIKQRAANT
-120 IDRKIQEGKR
+120 IDRNIQEGKR

-135 KVPKI
+135 KVPKE
-140 PKEPK
+140 PKIKPVK
-145 APKIKS
+145 APKIK
-151 AKAPKPAKGPK
+151 ATKTVREPKPKEPK
-162 PIKKFQTKTINPN
+162 FYPSKIGNQIR
-175 LKSLKSLKASVT
+175 SVSVT
-187 ESGKLLYKFKHVTYY
+187 ENGQPVKNFLYNGEFLLKALKIVYRNN
-202 LEKAV
+202 LE
-207 KIAYS
+207 I
-212 GHFEGLEYCLNTFS
+212 L
-226 FDDES
+226 DP
-231 IDSAMEYYQ
+231 I
-240 RYEQDAVH
+240 
-248 EYLAEFIKSISKFT
+248 LATGTVDRQFIT
-262 YEEAGAEVER
+262 PEV
-272 EDIWDAFEFAIF
+272 DKAFEFAIF
-284 AENLVPIILKHHGVN
+284 AENLVPITLEHHGVN
-299 IESLTVGEFEFDYYI
+299 IESLTVGEFKFDYYI

-342 NKSLSEKGIK
+342 NKSLAEKGIK

-362 NKTVLVIS
+362 HKTDLVIS
-370 MIEHH
+370 MILHH
-375 LGLTKIK
+375 LGLTKNK
-382 IPARKCKIVEITAK
+382 IPARKGKIVELTAK

-420 FNGELV
+420 FDGELV

-433 HRYHRNDSEGEI
+433 HRYNHSGEQAKGQGV
-445 WEVIRACSRKYCLVQ
+445 WEVIRACSKKHCLVQ
-460 GGTQKIFKH
+460 GGTQKIFNH
-469 FKNLHEGVELH
+469 FKTQHPAVELH

-517 VGFTRVIRNRMMK
+517 VGFKRVIRNRMMK

>member
-1 MQEFLKESGNLLAE
+1 MLKESGNLLTE
-15 SIPITKELLD
+15 NIPITKELLN

-35 LKTGEYQKEPIPTT
+35 LKSGDYRKEPIPTIK
-49 RGQKYNLDLL
+49 GQKYNLDLI
-59 TAVHNLYYAG
+59 TAVNELYRSG
-69 NLYLADFIEMFGI
+69 NLYLADYVDTFGI
-82 TKLDDLAQVFK
+82 SKLDDLSQIFK
-93 KNKLKML
+93 KNGLKML
-100 TRKEVQ
+100 TRKETQ
-106 ELYGDQIKQRTAET
+106 NLYGDQIKQRSAKT
-120 IDRKIQEGKR
+120 IDRKIQAGTRK
-130 EPRKT
+130 PRKM
-135 KVPKI
+135 KVPKQ
-140 PKEPK
+140 PKVREPKVRVPKVKELK
-145 APKIKS
+145 APKVKYFAKS
-151 AKAPKPAKGPK
+151 AKSEN
-162 PIKKFQTKTINPN
+162 QN
-175 LKSLKSLKASVT
+175 LKVSVT
-187 ESGKLLYKFKHVTYY
+187 ENGQLLKNNSFDEEY
-202 LEKAV
+202 LLKAL
-207 KIAYS
+207 KIA
-212 GHFEGLEYCLNTFS
+212 HAQNLEILDQILATGTVELQDITNEVLQAYNFVV
-226 FDDES
+226 FVES
-231 IDSAMEYYQ
+231 
-240 RYEQDAVH
+240 
-248 EYLAEFIKSISKFT
+248 
-262 YEEAGAEVER
+262 
-272 EDIWDAFEFAIF
+272 
-284 AENLVPIILKHHGVN
+284 LVPTILKLHQIHY
-299 IESLTVGEFEFDYYI
+299 ESLTVGEFSFDYYI

-320 IEVTNIP
+320 IEVTDIP

-362 NKTVLVIS
+362 EKTDLVVS

-382 IPARKCKIVEITAK
+382 IPARKCKLVELTTK

-420 FNGELV
+420 YQGELV

-445 WEVIRACSRKYCLVQ
+445 WEVIRACSKKYCLVQ

-469 FKNLHEGVELH
+469 FKNLHEVGAGVELH

-495 VGELIEETPGDLWY
+495 AGELIEETPSDLWY

-517 VGFTRVIRNRMMK
+517 VGFKRVIRNRMMK
-530 IYLHRYF
+530 IYLHKYF
-537 EGFPKRDEPG
+537 EGFPKREDPS

>member
-1 MQEFLKESGNLLAE
+1 MQEFLKESGNLLTE
-15 SIPITKELLD
+15 NIPITKELLD

-59 TAVHNLYYAG
+59 SAVHNLYYTG
-69 NLYLADFIEMFGI
+69 LLYLADFIEMFGI

-93 KNKLKML
+93 KNGLKML

-120 IDRKIQEGKR
+120 INRSIQEGKR
-130 EPRKT
+130 EPRKIGKT

-140 PKEPK
+140 PKETK
-145 APKIKS
+145 APKIKV
-151 AKAPKPAKGPK
+151 
-162 PIKKFQTKTINPN
+162 TKTVRE
-175 LKSLKSLKASVT
+175 LKQPKQPKASKIYPSKIENQMRSVSVT
-187 ESGKLLYKFKHVTYY
+187 ENRQPVKNFLYN
-202 LEKAV
+202 
-207 KIAYS
+207 
-212 GHFEGLEYCLNTFS
+212 G
-226 FDDES
+226 
-231 IDSAMEYYQ
+231 
-240 RYEQDAVH
+240 
-248 EYLAEFIKSISKFT
+248 EYLLKALKIVYRDSRELLDQILDTGTVDRQFIT
-262 YEEAGAEVER
+262 PEV
-272 EDIWDAFEFAIF
+272 DKAFDFAVF
-284 AENLVPIILKHHGVN
+284 AENLVAILLDEHN
-299 IESLTVGEFEFDYYI
+299 IAYESLMVGEFTFDYYI

-327 EFTDNLV
+327 DFTDNKV

-362 NKTVLVIS
+362 HKTDLVIS

-375 LGLTKIK
+375 LGLTKNK
-382 IPARKCKIVEITAK
+382 IPARKCKLVEISAK

-420 FNGELV
+420 FDGELV

-433 HRYHRNDSEGEI
+433 HRYNHSGEGQGV
-445 WEVIRACSRKYCLVQ
+445 WEVIRACSKKHSIVQ
-460 GGTQKIFKH
+460 GGTQKIFKY
-469 FKNLHEGVELH
+469 FKTQHPAVELH

-495 VGELIEETPGDLWY
+495 VGELIEETSGDLWY

>member
-1 MQEFLKESGNLLAE
+1 MLKESGNLLTE
-15 SIPITKELLD
+15 NIPITKELLD

-35 LKTGEYQKEPIPTT
+35 LKTGAYQKEPISTT

-59 TAVHNLYYAG
+59 SAVHHLYYAG

-82 TKLDDLAQVFK
+82 SKLDDLAQIFK
-93 KNKLKML
+93 KSGLKML

-106 ELYGDQIKQRTAET
+106 ELYGDQIKQRAANT

-130 EPRKT
+130 EPRKA
-135 KVPKI
+135 KLIQEPKAPKAPKI
-140 PKEPK
+140 KATKEPKPKEPK
-145 APKIKS
+145 APKFYPSKIENQMRS
-151 AKAPKPAKGPK
+151 V
-162 PIKKFQTKTINPN
+162 
-175 LKSLKSLKASVT
+175 SVT
-187 ESGKLLYKFKHVTYY
+187 ENGQPVKNFLYNGEFLL
-202 LEKAV
+202 KAL
-207 KIAYS
+207 KIVYRDSRELLDQILDTGTVDRQFITPEVDKA
-212 GHFEGLEYCLNTFS
+212 
-226 FDDES
+226 FDF
-231 IDSAMEYYQ
+231 
-240 RYEQDAVH
+240 AV
-248 EYLAEFIKSISKFT
+248 
-262 YEEAGAEVER
+262 
-272 EDIWDAFEFAIF
+272 F
-284 AENLVPIILKHHGVN
+284 AENLVPILLEEHQISY
-299 IESLTVGEFEFDYYI
+299 ESLTVGEFTFDCYI

-342 NKSLSEKGIK
+342 NKSLSEKKIK

-362 NKTVLVIS
+362 NKTDLVIS

-375 LGLTKIK
+375 LGLTKNK
-382 IPARKCKIVEITAK
+382 IPARKGKIVEITAK

-420 FNGELV
+420 FDGELV

-433 HRYHRNDSEGEI
+433 HRYNHTGEGQGV
-445 WEVIRACSRKYCLVQ
+445 WEVIRACSKKHCLVQ
-460 GGTQKIFKH
+460 GGTQKIFKY
-469 FKNLHEGVELH
+469 FKSQHPAVELH

-556 LRQQGIFAYYGSGN
+556 LRQRGIFAYYGSGN

>member
-1 MQEFLKESGNLLAE
+1 MLKESGNLLTE
-15 SIPITKELLD
+15 NISITKELLD

-106 ELYGDQIKQRTAET
+106 NLYGDQIKQRTAET
-120 IDRKIQEGKR
+120 IDRKIEEGTRK
-130 EPRKT
+130 PRKT

-145 APKIKS
+145 EPKQSKLYPSKIENQMRS
-151 AKAPKPAKGPK
+151 V
-162 PIKKFQTKTINPN
+162 
-175 LKSLKSLKASVT
+175 SVT
-187 ESGKLLYKFKHVTYY
+187 ENGQPVKNFLYNGEFLL
-202 LEKAV
+202 KAL
-207 KIAYS
+207 KIVYRDRRELLDPILAT
-212 GHFEGLEYCLNTFS
+212 GTVDIRFITPEVDKA
-226 FDDES
+226 FDF
-231 IDSAMEYYQ
+231 
-240 RYEQDAVH
+240 AV
-248 EYLAEFIKSISKFT
+248 
-262 YEEAGAEVER
+262 
-272 EDIWDAFEFAIF
+272 F
-284 AENLVPIILKHHGVN
+284 AENLVPITLEHHGVS
-299 IESLTVGEFEFDYYI
+299 IESLTVGEFTFDYYI

-362 NKTVLVIS
+362 NKTDLVVS
-370 MIEHH
+370 MILHH

-411 NAQVYYGLE
+411 NAQIYYGLE
-420 FNGELV
+420 FDGELV

-433 HRYHRNDSEGEI
+433 HRYQHTGEV
-445 WEVIRACSRKYCLVQ
+445 WEVIRACSKKHCLVQ
-460 GGTQKIFKH
+460 GGTQKIFNH
-469 FKNLHEGVELH
+469 FKTQHPAVELH

-517 VGFTRVIRNRMMK
+517 VGFKRVIRNRMMK

>member
-1 MQEFLKESGNLLAE
+1 MHELLKEQGNLLTE
-15 SIPITKELLD
+15 NIPITKELLA

-35 LKTGEYQKEPIPTT
+35 LKTGEYSKEPIYTT
-49 RGQKYNLDLL
+49 KGQKYNKELIA
-59 TAVHNLYYAG
+59 AVNQLYRSG
-69 NLYLADFIEMFGI
+69 DLYLADYIEMFGI
-82 TKLDDLAQVFK
+82 SKLDDLAQIFK
-93 KNKLKML
+93 KNGLKML

-106 ELYGDQIKQRTAET
+106 NLYGEQIKQRAAKTARRT
-120 IDRKIQEGKR
+120 GRGIR
-130 EPRKT
+130 EPRKM
-135 KVPKI
+135 
-140 PKEPK
+140 KEPK
-145 APKIKS
+145 APK
-151 AKAPKPAKGPK
+151 APKPVKEPKIKVVKTPKAAKTPRPSDSK
-162 PIKKFQTKTINPN
+162 IYPSKIENQ
-175 LKSLKSLKASVT
+175 LREVSVT
-187 ESGKLLYKFKHVTYY
+187 ETGELIRNFGLDGELL
-202 LEKAV
+202 LKAL
-207 KIAYS
+207 KIAY
-212 GHFEGLEYCLNTFS
+212 
-226 FDDES
+226 
-231 IDSAMEYYQ
+231 
-240 RYEQDAVH
+240 
-248 EYLAEFIKSISKFT
+248 
-262 YEEAGAEVER
+262 R
-272 EDIWDAFEFAIF
+272 EDHKFLDQILATGTVDLQYVTPEVYNAYKFAIF
-284 AENLVPIILKHHGVN
+284 VENLIPILLSNHQVN
-299 IESLTVGEFEFDYYI
+299 YESLTVGEFSFNYYI
-314 PERNLV
+314 PERKLV

-327 EFTDNLV
+327 EFTDNKV

-342 NKSLSEKGIK
+342 NKSLAERGVK

-362 NKTVLVIS
+362 IKTDLVIS
-370 MIEHH
+370 MILHH
-375 LGLTKIK
+375 LGLTKNK
-382 IPARKCKIVEITAK
+382 IPARKCKIVELTAK

-420 FNGELV
+420 YEGELV

-433 HRYHRNDSEGEI
+433 HRYNHTNNEREI
-445 WEVIRACSRKYCLVQ
+445 WEVIRACSKKHSIVQ

-469 FKNLHEGVELH
+469 FKDQHQGVELH

-509 IIPDKYSP
+509 IIPNPYSP
-517 VGFTRVIRNRMMK
+517 VGFDRVIRNRMMK

>member
-1 MQEFLKESGNLLAE
+1 MQGFLKESGNLLTE
-15 SIPITKELLD
+15 NIPITKELLD

-35 LKTGEYQKEPIPTT
+35 LKTGEYQKEPISTT

-59 TAVHNLYYAG
+59 TAVNELYRSG
-69 NLYLADFIEMFGI
+69 NLYLADCLEMFGI

-93 KNKLKML
+93 KNKLGML

-106 ELYGDQIKQRTAET
+106 NLYGDQIKQRTAKT
-120 IDRKIQEGKR
+120 IDRNIQEGKR
-130 EPRKT
+130 EPRKIRKN

-145 APKIKS
+145 APKIKVS
-151 AKAPKPAKGPK
+151 KPVREPKQPKANKIYPSK
-162 PIKKFQTKTINPN
+162 IENQIR
-175 LKSLKSLKASVT
+175 SVSVT
-187 ESGKLLYKFKHVTYY
+187 ENGQPVKNFLYNGEFLL
-202 LEKAV
+202 KAL
-207 KIAYS
+207 KIVYRDNR
-212 GHFEGLEYCLNTFS
+212 GLLDQILDTGAVDRRYITPEVDKA
-226 FDDES
+226 FDF
-231 IDSAMEYYQ
+231 
-240 RYEQDAVH
+240 AV
-248 EYLAEFIKSISKFT
+248 
-262 YEEAGAEVER
+262 
-272 EDIWDAFEFAIF
+272 F
-284 AENLVPIILKHHGVN
+284 AENLVPILLEEHEVKCV
-299 IESLTVGEFEFDYYI
+299 SLTVGEFEFDYYI
-314 PERNLV
+314 PERSLV

-327 EFTDNLV
+327 DFTDNLV

-362 NKTVLVIS
+362 HKTDLVIS

-375 LGLTKIK
+375 LGLTKNK
-382 IPARKCKIVEITAK
+382 IPARKCKLVEITAK

-420 FNGELV
+420 FDGELV

-433 HRYHRNDSEGEI
+433 HRYNHTGEGQGV
-445 WEVIRACSRKYCLVQ
+445 WEVIRACSKKHCLVQ

-469 FKNLHEGVELH
+469 FKTQHPGVELH

-495 VGELIEETPGDLWY
+495 VGELFEETSGDLWY
-509 IIPDKYSP
+509 IIPNPYSP

>member
-1 MQEFLKESGNLLAE
+1 MLNESGNLLTE
-15 SIPITKELLD
+15 NIPITKDLLD

-35 LKTGEYQKEPIPTT
+35 LKTGDYRKEPIPTT

-59 TAVHNLYYAG
+59 SAVHHLYYTG

-93 KNKLKML
+93 KSGLKML

-106 ELYGDQIKQRTAET
+106 NLYGEQIKQRTANT
-120 IDRKIQEGKR
+120 IDRSIQEGKR
-130 EPRKT
+130 EPRKV
-135 KVPKI
+135 KALKI
-140 PKEPK
+140 GSVKQAKEPK
-145 APKIKS
+145 QPKIKVP
-151 AKAPKPAKGPK
+151 KAPKPAKELK
-162 PIKKFQTKTINPN
+162 PIRKFQTKTVNPN
-175 LKSLKSLKASVT
+175 LKSLKASVT
-187 ESGKLLYKFKHVTYY
+187 ESGKLLDKFKLVNIY
-202 LEKAV
+202 LTKAL
-207 KIAYS
+207 KIAYA
-212 GHFEGLEYCLNTFS
+212 GHLEALDYVTSHFR
-226 FDDES
+226 FDDETAV
-231 IDSAMEYYQ
+231 DFMRCYQ
-240 RYEQDAVH
+240 HHGDDAVSVH
-248 EYLAEFIKSISKFT
+248 LGEAVRHVRKFT
-262 YEEAGAEVER
+262 C
-272 EDIWDAFEFAIF
+272 EDTGIDVSKETILRIF
-284 AENLVPIILKHHGVN
+284 DFVVFVENLAPIILEQHD
-299 IESLTVGEFEFDYYI
+299 ISYESLTVGEFTFDCYI

-320 IEVTNIP
+320 VEITNIP

-362 NKTVLVIS
+362 HKTDLVIS

-375 LGLTKIK
+375 LGLTKNK
-382 IPARKCKIVEITAK
+382 IPARKGKIVEITAK
-396 QAREFA
+396 RAREFA

-420 FNGELV
+420 FEGELV

-433 HRYHRNDSEGEI
+433 HRYNHTGEV
-445 WEVIRACSRKYCLVQ
+445 WEVIRACSKKHSIVQ
-460 GGTQKIFKH
+460 GGTQKIFKY
-469 FKNLHEGVELH
+469 FKSQHPGVELH

-495 VGELIEETPGDLWY
+495 VGELIEETSGDLWY
-509 IIPDKYSP
+509 IIPNPYSP
-517 VGFTRVIRNRMMK
+517 VGFDRVIRNRMMK

>member
-1 MQEFLKESGNLLAE
+1 MYNGEFLLKALKIVYRDSR
-15 SIPITKELLD
+15 ELLD
-25 FAKANNYKIS
+25 QILETGTVDRQFITPGVDKAFDFA
-35 LKTGEYQKEPIPTT
+35 
-49 RGQKYNLDLL
+49 
-59 TAVHNLYYAG
+59 V
-69 NLYLADFIEMFGI
+69 
-82 TKLDDLAQVFK
+82 
-93 KNKLKML
+93 
-100 TRKEVQ
+100 
-106 ELYGDQIKQRTAET
+106 
-120 IDRKIQEGKR
+120 
-130 EPRKT
+130 
-135 KVPKI
+135 
-140 PKEPK
+140 
-145 APKIKS
+145 
-151 AKAPKPAKGPK
+151 
-162 PIKKFQTKTINPN
+162 
-175 LKSLKSLKASVT
+175 
-187 ESGKLLYKFKHVTYY
+187 
-202 LEKAV
+202 
-207 KIAYS
+207 
-212 GHFEGLEYCLNTFS
+212 
-226 FDDES
+226 
-231 IDSAMEYYQ
+231 
-240 RYEQDAVH
+240 
-248 EYLAEFIKSISKFT
+248 
-262 YEEAGAEVER
+262 
-272 EDIWDAFEFAIF
+272 F
-284 AENLVPIILKHHGVN
+284 AENLVPITLEQHGVN
-299 IESLTVGEFEFDYYI
+299 IESLTVGEFTFDYYI

-320 IEVTNIP
+320 VEVTNIP
-327 EFTDNLV
+327 EFTDNKV

-362 NKTVLVIS
+362 NKTDLVVS
-370 MIEHH
+370 MILHH

-382 IPARKCKIVEITAK
+382 IPARKGKIVEITAK

-420 FNGELV
+420 FDGELV

-433 HRYHRNDSEGEI
+433 HRYNRTDREI
-445 WEVIRACSRKYCLVQ
+445 WEVIRACSKKHSIVQ

-469 FKNLHEGVELH
+469 FKSQHPAVELH

>member
-1 MQEFLKESGNLLAE
+1 MLKEQGNLITE
-15 SIPITKELLD
+15 NIPITKELLS

-35 LKTGEYQKEPIPTT
+35 LKTGEYGKEPISTT

-59 TAVHNLYYAG
+59 SAVHHLYYTG
-69 NLYLADFIEMFGI
+69 LLYLADFIEMFGI

-93 KNKLKML
+93 KNGLKML

-106 ELYGDQIKQRTAET
+106 NLYGEQIKQRTADT

-130 EPRKT
+130 EPRKV

-140 PKEPK
+140 KQAKEPK
-145 APKIKS
+145 QPKIKV
-151 AKAPKPAKGPK
+151 
-162 PIKKFQTKTINPN
+162 TKTVREP
-175 LKSLKSLKASVT
+175 KQPKANKIYPSKVENQMRSVSVT
-187 ESGKLLYKFKHVTYY
+187 ENGQPVKNFLYNGEFLLKALKIVYRDNRELLDQISATGTVDIQFVTP
-202 LEKAV
+202 EVDKA
-207 KIAYS
+207 
-212 GHFEGLEYCLNTFS
+212 
-226 FDDES
+226 FDF
-231 IDSAMEYYQ
+231 
-240 RYEQDAVH
+240 AV
-248 EYLAEFIKSISKFT
+248 
-262 YEEAGAEVER
+262 
-272 EDIWDAFEFAIF
+272 F
-284 AENLVPIILKHHGVN
+284 AENLVPILLEEHQISY
-299 IESLTVGEFEFDYYI
+299 ESLTVGEFEFDYYI

-362 NKTVLVIS
+362 NKTDLVIS
-370 MIEHH
+370 MILHH
-375 LGLTKIK
+375 LGLTKNK
-382 IPARKCKIVEITAK
+382 IPARKGKIVEITAK

-420 FNGELV
+420 FDGELV

-433 HRYHRNDSEGEI
+433 HRYNHTADEV
-445 WEVIRACSRKYCLVQ
+445 WEVIRACSKKHCLVQ
-460 GGTQKIFKH
+460 GGTQKIFRH
-469 FKNLHEGVELH
+469 FKTQHPAVELH

-556 LRQQGIFAYYGSGN
+556 LRQRGIFAYYGSGN

>member
-1 MQEFLKESGNLLAE
+1 MQEFLKESGNLLTE
-15 SIPITKELLD
+15 NIPITKELLD

-35 LKTGEYQKEPIPTT
+35 LKTGAYQKEPISTT

-59 TAVHNLYYAG
+59 SAVHHLYYAG

-106 ELYGDQIKQRTAET
+106 ELYGDQIKQRAANT
-120 IDRKIQEGKR
+120 IDRKIEAGTRK
-130 EPRKT
+130 PRKT
-135 KVPKI
+135 KEPKLPKEPKVKVPKV
-140 PKEPK
+140 KEPK
-145 APKIKS
+145 APK
-151 AKAPKPAKGPK
+151 PKET
-162 PIKKFQTKTINPN
+162 KKIYPSKIENQTR
-175 LKSLKSLKASVT
+175 SVSVT
-187 ESGKLLYKFKHVTYY
+187 EHGKLLEDFS
-202 LEKAV
+202 LNGEFLLKALKLV
-207 KIAYS
+207 YQEDREFLDRILATGVVELKD
-212 GHFEGLEYCLNTFS
+212 LT
-226 FDDES
+226 DEVLIS
-231 IDSAMEYYQ
+231 YNFVVY
-240 RYEQDAVH
+240 
-248 EYLAEFIKSISKFT
+248 AE
-262 YEEAGAEVER
+262 
-272 EDIWDAFEFAIF
+272 D
-284 AENLVPIILKHHGVN
+284 LVRSILKKHEVKY
-299 IESLTVGEFEFDYYI
+299 ESLTVGEFEFDYYI

-342 NKSLSEKGIK
+342 NKSLSEKGVK

-362 NKTVLVIS
+362 NKTDLVIS
-370 MIEHH
+370 MILHH
-375 LGLTKIK
+375 LGLTKNK
-382 IPARKCKIVEITAK
+382 IPARKGKIVEITAK

-420 FNGELV
+420 FDGELV

-433 HRYHRNDSEGEI
+433 HRYNHTGEV
-445 WEVIRACSRKYCLVQ
+445 WEVIRACSKKHCLVQ

-469 FKNLHEGVELH
+469 FKTQHPAVELH